1 MSDFHMSPDEAL
13 KFADSIGNLKDLV
26 FLEVPKMQPLD
37 VESSKLMEPIGLL
50 PSITNLPRPHASPQ
64 MVNVHL
70 TDSGALPIAVTLS
83 KENPK
88 MQKVNFGENG
98 LGAEVKKKIG
108 KLFETTHKGF
118 ILDSYG

>member
-1 MSDFHMSPDEAL
+1 
-13 KFADSIGNLKDLV
+13 
-26 FLEVPKMQPLD
+26 
-37 VESSKLMEPIGLL
+37 
-50 PSITNLPRPHASPQ
+50 

-98 LGAEVKKKIG
+98 LGAEVKVKIG